1 MLNISGVPRR
11 PVVLVILDGVGVN
24 PSKLNNGV
32 VEAETPRLDAFYS
45 RYPHTTL
52 NASGQAVGL
61 PDGQMGNSEVGH
73 LTLGSGEIIHQDMV
87 KISDAIS
94 DGTFFNNP
102 ALLETIEKAAR
113 KKRPLHLIGLV
124 SDGGVH
130 SQLDHLKAIIHLAKK
145 HSVRPLLHM
154 ITDGRDTAPKSA
166 LNYLSEIESQLHE
179 CGGAVASITGRF
191 YAMDR
196 DKRWERTE
204 LAWRALVLGKAQHAQ
219 SAQTA
224 IASAYAAGDSDEF
237 IQPVLLPSFTPII
250 DDDPVLFFNF
260 RKDRPRQMVA
270 ALGDVNF
277 KGFDRGETALAAVT
291 CMMPYDRS
299 LKLPYAFEPEKPKT
313 TLGQVISALG
323 LAQFHCAETEK
334 YAHVTYFFNGGRTSP
349 YAGEN
354 QLLIPSPGVAT
365 YDQKPSMS
373 AKEVADAVVGAIS
386 KGRYAFIVVN
396 FANGDMVGHTA
407 KRDAVIEAVETLDRE
422 ASRVLEAAET
432 AGYSVVLTADHGN
445 CEELIDP
452 FTGEPH
458 TQHTTYPVPCLVM
471 DEANWQL
478 SSGGGLANVAPTI
491 LQLMGIT
498 PAAEMNSSLLLR
510 KLHGKRPE
518 DRHAPQRLRV
528 A

>member
-11 PVVLVILDGVGVN
+11 PVVLVILDGFGVN

-32 VEAETPRLDAFYS
+32 AEANTPELDAFFS

-52 NASGQAVGL
+52 NASGHAVGL

-73 LTLGSGEIIHQDMV
+73 LTLGAGDVIHQDIV
-87 KISDAIS
+87 KISETIDNGQFFINQSLMNAIEQAAIS
-94 DGTFFNNP
+94 
-102 ALLETIEKAAR
+102 
-113 KKRPLHLIGLV
+113 KRPLHLMGLV

-130 SQLDHLKAIIHLAKK
+130 SHLDHLKAMIKLAKD
-145 HSVRPLLHM
+145 HGVHPLLHM
-154 ITDGRDTAPKSA
+154 ITDGRDTPPKSA
-166 LNYLSEIESQLHE
+166 LNYLAEIESQLHE
-179 CGGAVASITGRF
+179 CGGAVASITGRY

-219 SAQTA
+219 SAETA
-224 IASAYAAGDSDEF
+224 IYSAYAAGDTDEF

-250 DDDPVLFFNF
+250 DADPLVFFNF
-260 RKDRPRQMVA
+260 RKDRPQQIVA
-270 ALGDVNF
+270 ALGDPKF
-277 KGFDRGETALAAVT
+277 KGFDRGEAALAAVA
-291 CMMPYDRS
+291 CMMPYDRK
-299 LKLPYAFEPEKPKT
+299 LNLPYAFEPEKPDI
-313 TLGQVISALG
+313 TLGQVISSLG

-407 KRDAVIEAVETLDRE
+407 KRDAVLEAVETLDRE
-422 ASRVLEAAET
+422 AARVLEAAET

-478 SSGGGLANVAPTI
+478 SSSGGLANVAPTI
-491 LQLMGIT
+491 LQLMGIS
-498 PAAEMNSSLLLR
+498 PAAEMTSSLLLR
-510 KLHGKRPE
+510 KRPGKRAE
-518 DRHAPQRLRV
+518 ERQAPRRLRV